1 MPGASVHTAKP
12 SADLE
17 LPAPRQRRIMKTGQ
31 QSGRRARA
39 RKPPT
44 GPSAGCM
51 DTAFMMPTLCDVR
64 IMLHTSASA
73 CVVDGQIHTTVFDVA
88 DNGGRVL
95 EN

>member
-1 MPGASVHTAKP
+1 
-12 SADLE
+12 
-17 LPAPRQRRIMKTGQ
+17 
-31 QSGRRARA
+31 
-39 RKPPT
+39 
-44 GPSAGCM
+44 M
-51 DTAFMMPTLCDVR
+51 DTAFMMPLVTVRDVC